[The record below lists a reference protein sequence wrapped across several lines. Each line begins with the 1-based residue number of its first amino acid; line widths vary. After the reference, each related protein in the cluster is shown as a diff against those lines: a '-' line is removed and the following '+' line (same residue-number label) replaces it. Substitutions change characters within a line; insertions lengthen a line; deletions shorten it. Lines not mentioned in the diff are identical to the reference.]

1 MGFNHYNLLL
11 FKRLTFLRRTTSELS
26 IHTPNMSKATSKKSV
41 ILGKK
46 GGDFQ
51 FFAQIIFTGGF
62 QCIGIITYNL
72 EVYLNY
78 VNLLFLLCLSIIY
91 YILVGLIMKRL
102 GRFYPHPLTNS
113 TIVLTLILLG
123 DRFWSF
129 KLKKH

>member
-1 MGFNHYNLLL
+1 
-11 FKRLTFLRRTTSELS
+11 
-26 IHTPNMSKATSKKSV
+26 MSKATSKKSV

-78 VNLLFLLCLSIIY
+78 VNLLFLLYLSIIY
-91 YILVGLIMKRL
+91 YILVDLIMKRL